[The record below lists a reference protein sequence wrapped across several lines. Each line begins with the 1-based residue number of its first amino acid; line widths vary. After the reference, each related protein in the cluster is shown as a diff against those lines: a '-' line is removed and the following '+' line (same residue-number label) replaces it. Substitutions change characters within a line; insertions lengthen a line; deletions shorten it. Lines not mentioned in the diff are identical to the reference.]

1 MFAAEGGGSVNS
13 LYRRF
18 FSWARYVVGNANASS
33 DMIFFKK
40 NHWLRK
46 KIVSEAVDK
55 TRPTIFKVLDRD
67 GSAIVRRDTVVE
79 YALPIVA
86 TDKDFPFF
94 SSFRK

>member
-1 MFAAEGGGSVNS
+1 
-13 LYRRF
+13 
-18 FSWARYVVGNANASS
+18 
-33 DMIFFKK
+33 MIFFKK

-55 TRPTIFKVLDRD
+55 TRPTIFKVQDRG

-94 SSFRK
+94 SVIPKIVP